1 MVKIF
6 LITTLHHCTPTCSV
20 CTMSRKAAWW
30 LLSPRKH
37 CAQQAEVSRLL
48 KVDTWPPPELELLP
62 SCVALSLAH
71 ITSYYCCM
79 I

>member
-1 MVKIF
+1 
-6 LITTLHHCTPTCSV
+6 
-20 CTMSRKAAWW
+20 MSRKAAWW

-62 SCVALSLAH
+62 SCVALSLTHYSH
-71 ITSYYCCM
+71 ILLLLHDIMSTRRTVSA
-79 I
+79 